1 MPRLRL
7 SKALLIL
14 AVAATAMAGVSCDHV
29 DNKRLPVVPV
39 NLMFWTQADWD
50 TYGVTG
56 AGQYRI
62 FNKEKRTP
70 TGFNYLAS
78 SYTGFGG
85 VLLCST
91 FLGEPVA
98 YDAACPVECR
108 ADVVVFI
115 NDNYEAECPRCHS
128 RYDVFSLLGGCI
140 SGEAAEKG
148 YGLQVYTVSHGRNGE
163 YMVIYN

>member
-1 MPRLRL
+1 MPHHRL
-7 SKALLIL
+7 SKVLCALVMAIL
-14 AVAATAMAGVSCDHV
+14 ALAGSSCDSV

-39 NLMFWTQADWD
+39 SLMFWTQADWD

-62 FNKEKRTP
+62 FNKEKRIP
-70 TGFNYLAS
+70 TGFNYLAA

-98 YDAACPVECR
+98 FDAACPVECR

-115 NDNYEAECPRCHS
+115 NDNFEAECPRCHS
-128 RYDVFSLLGGCI
+128 RYDVFSLMGGCI

-148 YGLQVYTVSHGRNGE
+148 YGLQIYNVTPGRNGE
-163 YMVIYN
+163 FMVIYN